1 MMNWQASMSW
11 QTAQKRA
18 QVYSM
23 IRTFFNDR
31 NVVEV
36 ETPLMSQGTIS
47 DLHLDAFST
56 KYNFLSSGVGQTLY
70 LQTSPE
76 FAMKRLLASGY
87 GDIYQLCK
95 AFRDEPY
102 GRFHNPEFSILEWY
116 RLGFSHHDLMAEVE
130 TLLISTLS
138 CLPAE
143 YVSYQ
148 NVFQEYTGIDP
159 LSTTIVELKAYL
171 RRNEKFSDWLVD
183 VEDIDT
189 LLQFT
194 FAECIEQH
202 IGKNSPCFVYGFPA
216 SQACLA
222 KINREDARVADRF
235 ECYYQGIELANGFS
249 ELTDAETQLERFKQ
263 DNIKRVAHGKTES
276 PIDDRFIMAL
286 AQGLPECSGVA
297 LGIDRLL
304 MLATGE
310 TNIKKVI
317 TFGVNRA

>member
-1 MMNWQASMSW
+1 MNWQASMSW

-18 QVYSM
+18 QIYSM
-23 IRTFFNDR
+23 IRTFFSDR

-47 DLHLDAFST
+47 DLHLDAFAT
-56 KYNFLSSGVGQTLY
+56 KYNFLSTAIEQTLY

-102 GRFHNPEFSILEWY
+102 GRFHNPEFTILEWY
-116 RLGFSHHDLMAEVE
+116 RLGFNYHDLMAEVE
-130 TLLISTLS
+130 ALLISTLN

-148 NVFQEYTGIDP
+148 KVFKQYTGIDP
-159 LSTTIVELKAYL
+159 LSTTIVELKGYL
-171 RRNEKFSDWLVD
+171 NQYEKLSNWLID

-189 LLQFT
+189 LLQFI
-194 FAECIEQH
+194 FAECIEKN
-202 IGKNSPCFVYGFPA
+202 IGKNAPCFVFAFPA

-222 KINREDARVADRF
+222 KINLKDVRVAERF
-235 ECYYQGIELANGFS
+235 ECYFKGIELANGFS
-249 ELTDAETQLERFKQ
+249 ELTDADIQLERFKQ
-263 DNIKRVAHGKTES
+263 DNNKRGEHGKPER
-276 PIDDRFIMAL
+276 PIDDRFIKAL

-304 MLATGE
+304 MLATGA
-310 TNIKKVI
+310 TNIEKVI
-317 TFGVNRA
+317 SFGVNRA